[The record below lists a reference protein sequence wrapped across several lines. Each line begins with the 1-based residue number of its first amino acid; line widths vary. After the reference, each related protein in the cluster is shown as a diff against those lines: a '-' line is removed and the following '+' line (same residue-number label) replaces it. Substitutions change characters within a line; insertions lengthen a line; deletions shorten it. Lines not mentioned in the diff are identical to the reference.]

1 MSSTLV
7 QNSHIHKKNK
17 QEVLLVDGSGCP
29 EIGNS
34 SFFYKIMEGIFIP
47 MEILEVE
54 EINNT
59 EKMVLSIYRY
69 YTVNGDLHCCTLK
82 NEDICKIV
90 QLKDESN
97 LRRIKKHLK
106 ELGFIR
112 TDGGIKVT
120 YLGVKEDLNVPQGG
134 QISPKGRT
142 KMSPIKKK
150 KEKKKELKK

>member
-59 EKMVLSIYRY
+59 EKMVLSI
-69 YTVNGDLHCCTLK
+69 
-82 NEDICKIV
+82 
-90 QLKDESN
+90 
-97 LRRIKKHLK
+97 
-106 ELGFIR
+106 
-112 TDGGIKVT
+112 
-120 YLGVKEDLNVPQGG
+120 
-134 QISPKGRT
+134 
-142 KMSPIKKK
+142 
-150 KEKKKELKK
+150 